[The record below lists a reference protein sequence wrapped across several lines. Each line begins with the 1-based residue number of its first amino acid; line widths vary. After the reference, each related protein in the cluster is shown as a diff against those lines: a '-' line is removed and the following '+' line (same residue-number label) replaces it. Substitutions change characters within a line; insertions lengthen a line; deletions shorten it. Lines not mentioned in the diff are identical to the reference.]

1 MTFFGIFFV
10 LPAPWM
16 KINDTSVSTS
26 HPGESFVVNVV
37 NFDGLFPTQN
47 ALFRSIEY
55 FSEIF
60 KKILKYLEFLFLYS
74 QIHYIGIDDMIR
86 FTDFILNFY
95 TYLQKSERQVANI
108 PTLGEFLNAFIM
120 VSLSS
125 SKFISGNIAFNPSL
139 YGTLIGSSCSSNSTL
154 RNLCSV
160 FNANSY
166 FPKENQIGK
175 K

>member
-1 MTFFGIFFV
+1 MVCFQPKMPFSD
-10 LPAPWM
+10 LS
-16 KINDTSVSTS
+16 NTS
-26 HPGESFVVNVV
+26 
-37 NFDGLFPTQN
+37 LK
-47 ALFRSIEY
+47 
-55 FSEIF
+55 F
-60 KKILKYLEFLFLYS
+60 KKNLKYLEFLFPYS
-74 QIHYIGIDDMIR
+74 QIHYVGIDVMIR

-108 PTLGEFLNAFIM
+108 PTLGEFLNTFIM

-125 SKFISGNIAFNPSL
+125 SKFISGKIAFNPSL

-166 FPKENQIGK
+166 FPKKIR
-175 K
+175 